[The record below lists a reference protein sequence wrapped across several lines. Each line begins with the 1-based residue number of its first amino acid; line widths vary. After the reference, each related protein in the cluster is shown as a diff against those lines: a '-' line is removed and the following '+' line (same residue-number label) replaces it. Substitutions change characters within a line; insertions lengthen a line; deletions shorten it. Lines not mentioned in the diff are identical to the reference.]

1 MRQSMCIGVNVVIYI
16 QTVMP
21 VFYCALTQQMAVTT
35 PDTTTNAT
43 ETPMMM
49 PRGRLSVLPVCARA
63 AGVDVVAVFG
73 FVVLLVVGVL
83 VGVGVLVFVRVLVC
97 VWLMQL
103 SLLP

>member
-1 MRQSMCIGVNVVIYI
+1 
-16 QTVMP
+16 
-21 VFYCALTQQMAVTT
+21 MAVTT

-49 PRGRLSVLPVCARA
+49 PMGRLSVLPVGARA

-73 FVVLLVVGVL
+73 FVTVPVGVGVIVCVSVL
-83 VGVGVLVFVRVLVC
+83 VGVGVLVC